1 MSFTVSTPE
10 PATQAAPQAAPAK
23 ARGKKVYCQRDDWY
37 FDPRYT
43 DGACPICGWRP
54 EGVTYAAPLWLRAYR
69 RMDWELLALVL
80 TVALLIVIGI
90 LVERTAGLS
99 PGDIGRA
106 LSGR

>member
-1 MSFTVSTPE
+1 MQL
-10 PATQAAPQAAPAK
+10 PAIRLPRRPSMQRPGPTTAK
-23 ARGKKVYCQRDDWY
+23 LYCELDGWW
-37 FDPRYT
+37 FDARYT